1 MLNIQ
6 FLVLVELFDAFLEEC
21 LFHSIMSM
29 GVEKNRSAMLAVPHQ
44 DGIVHQAELV
54 CLSIKGI
61 GNLPV
66 VSDLLK
72 EPLIAIV
79 GQVIVV
85 TAKQTFN
92 WATSASSAL
101 FLPRMAISPRI

>member
-1 MLNIQ
+1 MPLPQ
-6 FLVLVELFDAFLEEC
+6 YYEY
-21 LFHSIMSM
+21 
-29 GVEKNRSAMLAVPHQ
+29 GREKDRSAMLAVPHQ

-66 VSDLLK
+66 VSDFLK

-85 TAKQTFN
+85 TAKQN
-92 WATSASSAL
+92 LLAL
-101 FLPRMAISPRI
+101 QLGNQRE